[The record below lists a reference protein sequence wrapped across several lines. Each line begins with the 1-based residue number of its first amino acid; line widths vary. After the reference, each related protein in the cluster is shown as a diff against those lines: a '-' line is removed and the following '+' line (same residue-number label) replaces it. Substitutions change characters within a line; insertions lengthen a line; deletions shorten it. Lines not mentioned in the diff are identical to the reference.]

1 MDVERDQGT
10 RAEAQNH
17 SKATTKA
24 NAKTDHKLSTKMMEF
39 GTARAP
45 LLLILGCACLIA
57 TAEAFNLPTSFHH
70 KLSHPNPLALA
81 AKDNPDAAETDV
93 AAEDLPFLALP
104 GAGGSSFDP
113 LTSGNRLAPVAEGK
127 GLQSSKIVNDKF
139 ELQYTCKICDH
150 KNSVRVSRIAYRN
163 GVVICVCKGCSAKH
177 LIADNLGWHNY
188 IGGFEGEPD
197 IEQYLASRGRENDV
211 KRVSP
216 EVFELEQLLEKSG
229 DDRKEDEEDKG
240 TTDATT

>member
-1 MDVERDQGT
+1 MSCGIATKVHVRRPKGT
-10 RAEAQNH
+10 LY
-17 SKATTKA
+17 
-24 NAKTDHKLSTKMMEF
+24 KLSTKMMEF
-39 GTARAP
+39 ATARAP
-45 LLLILGCACLIA
+45 LLLLGCACLIA
-57 TAEAFNLPTSFHH
+57 TAEAFTLPPSFHH

-81 AKDNPDAAETDV
+81 AKDNPDAAADV

-113 LTSGNRLAPVAEGK
+113 LTSGNRLAPVSEGK
-127 GLQSSKIVNDKF
+127 DLQSSKIVNDKF

-150 KNSVRVSRIAYRN
+150 RNSVRVSRIAYRN

-240 TTDATT
+240 TTDATST